1 MMVGRE
7 TFDQARRDAIAP
19 GSVMLEVEA
28 LRALGDRGVPA
39 LRGVSLSVRAGEILG
54 VAGVAGNGQREL
66 GEAVAG
72 LRRAT
77 GGAVRIDGADC
88 THASARAVRER
99 GVGHVPEDR
108 LGTGVAPSLS
118 VAHNPLLTRY
128 RAPGR
133 RRRRERSVISLERRD
148 RPSPW
153 ASIAVPAV
161 SIATA
166 FVAGAVVLWYAGVDP
181 LAAYAEVLSQAFGSG
196 FGLAETAVKAI
207 PLIFTGLAVLL
218 PARMKLWNIGA
229 EGQLQLGAI
238 GAAWIA
244 LWTPLGHSP
253 VAVPAMLIGGM
264 AAGAAWC
271 LLPGALRAW
280 LSVNETITTLL
291 MNYVAL
297 LLVDHL
303 IYGPWKDPASRGFP
317 LSAPFPPSAHLPAL
331 IPGTRVHL
339 GLALALL
346 AAAAVAVG
354 LIRTRWGFAVPVIGD
369 NPDAARYAGIS
380 LVRHT
385 LIAMGIA
392 G

>member
-1 MMVGRE
+1 M
-7 TFDQARRDAIAP
+7 
-19 GSVMLEVEA
+19 
-28 LRALGDRGVPA
+28 
-39 LRGVSLSVRAGEILG
+39 
-54 VAGVAGNGQREL
+54 
-66 GEAVAG
+66 
-72 LRRAT
+72 
-77 GGAVRIDGADC
+77 
-88 THASARAVRER
+88 
-99 GVGHVPEDR
+99 
-108 LGTGVAPSLS
+108 
-118 VAHNPLLTRY
+118 
-128 RAPGR
+128 
-133 RRRRERSVISLERRD
+133 ISLERRD
-148 RPSPW
+148 HPSRW

-161 SIATA
+161 SIAGA
-166 FVAGAVVLWYAGVDP
+166 FIAGAGVLWFAGVDP

-196 FGLAETAVKAI
+196 FGLAETVVKAI

-354 LIRTRWGFAVPVIGD
+354 LIRTRWGFAVRVIGD
-369 NPDAARYAGIS
+369 NPEAARYAGIS

-385 LIAMGIA
+385 LIVMGIA
-392 G
+392 GALAGLAGVGEASAIAGRLQRGLSPGYGYTAIIVAWLAHLNPLAVVAVALLMGGLFVGGDALQISFGLPIAIVNLLQGLIFFFVLGGEALAGYRVVLGRPRPERVR

>member
-1 MMVGRE
+1 M
-7 TFDQARRDAIAP
+7 
-19 GSVMLEVEA
+19 
-28 LRALGDRGVPA
+28 
-39 LRGVSLSVRAGEILG
+39 
-54 VAGVAGNGQREL
+54 
-66 GEAVAG
+66 
-72 LRRAT
+72 
-77 GGAVRIDGADC
+77 
-88 THASARAVRER
+88 
-99 GVGHVPEDR
+99 
-108 LGTGVAPSLS
+108 
-118 VAHNPLLTRY
+118 
-128 RAPGR
+128 
-133 RRRRERSVISLERRD
+133 ISLERRD
-148 RPSPW
+148 RRSPW

-166 FVAGAVVLWYAGVDP
+166 FIAGAAMLWYAGVDP

-238 GAAWIA
+238 GAAWVA
-244 LWTPLGHSP
+244 LWTPLGHSA
-253 VAVPAMLIGGM
+253 VAGPAMLLGGM

-271 LLPGALRAW
+271 LVPGALRAW

-303 IYGPWKDPASRGFP
+303 IYGPWKDPAGRGFP
-317 LSAPFPPSAHLPAL
+317 LSAAFPPSAHLPML

-346 AAAAVAVG
+346 AALAGAWG
-354 LIRTRWGFAVPVIGD
+354 LVRTRWGFEVGIIGD
-369 NPDAARYAGIS
+369 NPVAARYAGIG
-380 LVRHT
+380 LARHT
-385 LIAMGIA
+385 LIVMGIA
-392 G
+392 GALAGLAGVGEASAIAGRLQRGLSPGYGYTAIIVAWLANLNPLAVIVVALLMGGLFVGGDALQISFGLPIAIVNLLQGLIFFFVLGGEALAGYRVVLGRRRETPHAGGRPAR